1 MSAGTYRRIEGLFWI
16 GIGLLIC
23 YLAWRAHLGTFM
35 EPGPGFMPFVV
46 GLFISAVSLIM
57 LLTQIFSRG
66 SRQDTFD
73 FRQVLRSV
81 PKSRLGFTVAILVC
95 YALFLGK
102 LGYIVATFLLMWG
115 LLYDWRKKNWVKS
128 FLSSLAIVMGSYL
141 LFEVWLRSQLPRGVL
156 PWW

>member
-1 MSAGTYRRIEGLFWI
+1 MSAKTYRRIEGLFWI

-23 YLAWRAHLGTFM
+23 YLSWRAHLGTFM

-46 GLFISAVSLIM
+46 GLFISTVSLIM
-57 LLTQIFSRG
+57 LLTPILSRASG
-66 SRQDTFD
+66 QDAFD
-73 FRQVLRSV
+73 IGQVFRGV

-95 YALFLGK
+95 YAVFLGR

-115 LLYDWRKKNWVKS
+115 LLYDREKKNRLKS